1 MSVVDWFRRSPA
13 LPKRRSYAAAN
24 SGRLFSDFLVS
35 TRSSDAELRPAL
47 SKIRARS
54 HDLARNNEFARRYLD
69 LLGTNVI
76 GDKGITLQVKATDSV
91 GRLDS
96 GNSAVEAAFRKW
108 GQVGNCTV
116 DGRLGWVDVQ
126 RLVCESVARDGEAFV
141 IIHRG
146 ASMKRD
152 SMAIEIIEAD
162 QIDEELN
169 RAASQGKNQIR
180 MGVEVDR
187 FKRPV
192 AYHIKTDHPGDSEIV
207 TPLRPKTQRV
217 EAARVVHIYKQLRAG
232 QTRGEPWMAS
242 ALSSLKM
249 LGALREAAIVNA
261 RLGASKL
268 GFFVSPGGD
277 GFAPD
282 TLGDNDIPMMSAEPG
297 TFTTLPEGVR
307 VESFEPQFPS
317 SDLGTFATSILRGI
331 ASGLGVTYNALNND
345 LEATSY
351 SSIRQGALEER
362 DTYRGIQRFLID
374 HMIQP
379 IYRAWLSA
387 AMEVDSFGIPV
398 RQYER
403 FADASLFRGR
413 TWNWV
418 DPLKETQSL
427 ISGLNAGILSIE
439 DAANHYGRDSEELLA
454 QIARDRDLA
463 TQFQVQYGFEPF
475 GIQKMPT
482 NATGVE
488 ENDDDD

>member
-1 MSVVDWFRRSPA
+1 
-13 LPKRRSYAAAN
+13 
-24 SGRLFSDFLVS
+24 
-35 TRSSDAELRPAL
+35 
-47 SKIRARS
+47 
-54 HDLARNNEFARRYLD
+54 
-69 LLGTNVI
+69 
-76 GDKGITLQVKATDSV
+76 
-91 GRLDS
+91 
-96 GNSAVEAAFRKW
+96 
-108 GQVGNCTV
+108 
-116 DGRLGWVDVQ
+116 
-126 RLVCESVARDGEAFV
+126 
-141 IIHRG
+141 
-146 ASMKRD
+146 MKRD